1 MKRKKMKKWEKILI
15 TFLVIFFIVNCVGL
29 YAGNLCYEKVCKM
42 VFDKNAS
49 SYQAFKSTFNY
60 NRFNALDQR
69 NVEIVSNFGYKLSG
83 TYIENRIY
91 TEDTV
96 IIVHGITGSRW
107 ESMKYADIYLNM
119 GYNVLVYDSR
129 YHGKSG
135 GKDITLGYFE
145 KYDLEN
151 CVKWVK
157 KLNPEG
163 IIGVHGESMGAATA
177 LLESEMNEKTKTVK
191 FYVSDCAFSDLP
203 QLFAVELKDELSKYS
218 KFVAKG
224 IIFYSS
230 LVALKKSGFSVYAV
244 SPIKAIANVTTPI
257 LFIHGD
263 KDTFIPKEM
272 SIDLYVAKKEPK
284 MLYIAPNAGHAES
297 YLKNK
302 QQYTEKVAR
311 FLQDNNITRQKS
323 QNKINKYIDKY

>member
-1 MKRKKMKKWEKILI
+1 MKRKKMKLWKKILI
-15 TFLVIFFIVNCVGL
+15 IFLILFVSVNGIGL
-29 YAGNLCYEKVCKM
+29 YAGNIFYKKVCTM
-42 VFDKNAS
+42 VFDKKSS
-49 SYQAFKSTFNY
+49 SYEAFKKTFNY
-60 NRFNALDQR
+60 NRFNSLDQR
-69 NVEIVSNFGYKLSG
+69 EVEIKSNFGYKLSG
-83 TYIENRIY
+83 TYIENRSY

-135 GKDITLGYFE
+135 GEDISLGYFE
-145 KYDLEN
+145 KYDLDN

-177 LLESEMNEKTKTVK
+177 LLHSSMNEKNKYVK

-203 QLFAVELKDELSKYS
+203 QLFNIKLKDELNKYS
-218 KFVAKG
+218 RFISKG

-230 LVALKKSGFSVYAV
+230 YVALRKAGFSLYSI
-244 SPIKAIANVTTPI
+244 SPIKAVKNVKTPI
-257 LFIHGD
+257 MFIHGD
-263 KDTFIPKEM
+263 KDELIPKEM

-284 MLYIAPNAGHAES
+284 QLYIAPKAGHTES
-297 YLKNK
+297 YLTNK
-302 QQYTEKVAR
+302 KEYTEKVRR
-311 FLQDNNITRQKS
+311 FLSDSNITRGKS
-323 QNKINKYIDKY
+323 KSYINKNIKKY